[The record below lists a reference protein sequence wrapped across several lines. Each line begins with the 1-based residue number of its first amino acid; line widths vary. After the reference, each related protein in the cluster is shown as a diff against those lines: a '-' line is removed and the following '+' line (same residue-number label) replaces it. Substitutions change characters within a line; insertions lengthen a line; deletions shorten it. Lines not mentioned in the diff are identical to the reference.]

1 VRPTSHL
8 DRGYCR
14 PVDVQ
19 VNTALNDSE
28 HDQLDAWIRTR
39 RKDEI
44 DYVTIES
51 GSVAIHMKGPRR
63 AVMSAIAVRYAGLA
77 AALDDALATLHN
89 TP

>member
-1 VRPTSHL
+1 MRASSHL
-8 DRGYCR
+8 VRGYCQ

-39 RKDEI
+39 RDDEI

-51 GSVAIHMKGPRR
+51 RSVAIHMKGPRR
-63 AVMSAIAVRYAGLA
+63 AVMSAIAVRYAGLG